1 MYSFIKAAQF
11 ADAFYKSPDR
21 IFYKDLL
28 SFLFAIEE
36 INKDPN
42 ILPNVTLGY
51 HIFDSCRHPK
61 EAVKSVMQ
69 VLTGSRR
76 MVPNYVCRGHG
87 KLAGVIGDVFTDT
100 TLSIAQVLGIYGY
113 TQITHGATDLAERE
127 RNLYPSLF
135 RALQDNRV
143 HYYAIAK
150 LLEYFTWTG
159 IGVLVSNEKS
169 GGQDIEEL
177 IKQTSKHGIC
187 IEYIIKI
194 KTGITN
200 YDEISSTIHN
210 AKSTSKCS
218 EICPPGY
225 RKAEIEG
232 KPTCCYECVS
242 CAEGEISNTT
252 DSDNCWTCPDYE
264 WPSEK
269 KDQCHPKVI
278 EFLSYSNDHVVIIFL
293 FILVLFSCL
302 TLLIL
307 GIFIFYLD
315 TPIVKANNQNLSFL
329 LLVSIILSYLCV
341 FLFIGRPVDITC
353 QLRHISFG
361 IIFSIAVSSLLA
373 KTIMVGIAF
382 QAAKPGSNWRKWVG
396 TKVSN
401 YIVVISSSIQ
411 VIICVSWLVISPPF
425 QEMNMHSVPRKI
437 IVQCNEGSAFAF
449 YSVLGYMG
457 LLAAVSFVIAFYT
470 RTLPDSFN
478 EAKFITFS
486 MLVFCSV
493 WIAMIPAYLS
503 TKGKQIVAV
512 EIFAILASNTGLLG
526 CICFPKCYI
535 ILFRPEMN
543 TKKRLLGRVQK
554 HF

>member
-1 MYSFIKAAQF
+1 MLAPPKQAASR
-11 ADAFYKSPDR
+11 SPPPQHEGSNQDHMDR
-21 IFYKDLL
+21 GDIR
-28 SFLFAIEE
+28 S
-36 INKDPN
+36 
-42 ILPNVTLGY
+42 
-51 HIFDSCRHPK
+51 RHRK
-61 EAVKSVMQ
+61 EREGVKEQLQME
-69 VLTGSRR
+69 
-76 MVPNYVCRGHG
+76 
-87 KLAGVIGDVFTDT
+87 
-100 TLSIAQVLGIYGY
+100 
-113 TQITHGATDLAERE
+113 ITHGATDLAERD

-177 IKQTSKHGIC
+177 IKQTSEHGIC

-218 EICPPGY
+218 EICLPGY

-252 DSDNCWTCPDYE
+252 DSDICQKCPDYE
-264 WPSEK
+264 WQNEK
-269 KDQCHPKVI
+269 KDQCHPKLN
-278 EFLSYSNDHVVIIFL
+278 EFLSYSNDHVVILFL
-293 FILVLFSCL
+293 FISVLFSCL

-329 LLVSIILSYLCV
+329 LLVSIILCYLCV

-353 QLRHISFG
+353 QLRQISFG
-361 IIFSIAVSSLLA
+361 IIFSVAVSSLLA

-382 QAAKPGSNWRKWVG
+382 QATKPGSNWRKWVG
-396 TKVSN
+396 TNVSN
-401 YIVVISSSIQ
+401 SIVIISSSNQ

-457 LLAAVSFVIAFYT
+457 LLAVVSFVIAFYT
-470 RTLPDSFN
+470 RNLPDSFN

-503 TKGKQIVAV
+503 TKGKQMVAV

-526 CICFPKCYI
+526 CIFFPKCYI
-535 ILFRPEMN
+535 ILFKSEMN
-543 TKKRLLGRVQK
+543 TKKSLLGRVQRQ
-554 HF
+554 F